1 MKYHIQH
8 VFTTNILT
16 LNCNA
21 SRLQNNE
28 KTIKYT
34 FKCQVE
40 SLIIIKMKLIIPCE
54 MKCG

>member
-1 MKYHIQH
+1 MHQGYETMK
-8 VFTTNILT
+8 
-16 LNCNA
+16 
-21 SRLQNNE
+21 

-34 FKCQVE
+34 FKRQVE